1 VSSGNLGQP
10 RDLRITDSSAVPL
23 ISTAAT
29 PTGTASSDLPEWLR
43 ELYPFRTRA
52 LTVGSQTMSFV
63 DEGPAE
69 APAAP
74 VFVLLHG
81 NPTWSFLYRD
91 LVQRLR
97 SKYRVLAPD
106 HVGFGL
112 SSKPESPAYHTLDRH
127 IANFS
132 RWVEALDLRHVTLVM
147 NGWGGPIG
155 LGYAV
160 AHPENVARLV
170 LANVLTGQVPMA
182 RRMRLP
188 LGLRVARAGRI
199 GAWLDSLLNLSMHS
213 IFASRM
219 HHRLADLPF
228 EGYCYPFREQASRQ
242 AVPAFLEMYLHPDRS
257 TRERLAEI
265 FAGLKNVTAPADII
279 WGARDPLLTKLH
291 AYLLRDQLPSAREPI
306 FVTDAAHYLP
316 EEAGDTLAEVVLRG
330 AERSSGGESLFKIIT

>member
-1 VSSGNLGQP
+1 VSSGNVDQS
-10 RDLRITDSSAVPL
+10 RDLHVADSTAVRL
-23 ISTAAT
+23 ISSAAT

-43 ELYPFRTRA
+43 ELYPFRTRTLA
-52 LTVGSQTMSFV
+52 AGSQTMSFV

-81 NPTWSFLYRD
+81 NPTWSFLYRN
-91 LVQRLR
+91 LIQRLR

-112 SSKPESPAYHTLDRH
+112 SSKPGSPAYHTLDQH
-127 IANFS
+127 IANFT
-132 RWVEALDLRHVTLVM
+132 RWVEALDLRQVTLVM

-170 LANVLTGQVPMA
+170 LANALTGQAPLS

-219 HHRLADLPF
+219 HRRLADLPF
-228 EGYCYPFREQASRQ
+228 EGYCYPFRDQASRH
-242 AVPAFLEMYLHPDRS
+242 AVSAFMEMYLRPDRNTS
-257 TRERLAEI
+257 ERLAEI
-265 FAGLKNVTAPADII
+265 FARLKNVTAPADIV

-291 AYLLRDQLPSAREPI
+291 AYLLRDQLPNAREPI
-306 FVTDAAHYLP
+306 FVADASHYLP
-316 EEAGDTLAEVVLRG
+316 EEASDTLAEVVLRG
-330 AERSSGGESLFKIIT
+330 AERAGGGESLFKILT